1 MIWQDFVFLGG
12 SVFSLCVLLPTL
24 RDASA
29 RVPLGTALPSA
40 LIGLVYGTTFFTL
53 GMTMSAVGSTAAATM
68 WSLIALL
75 RSPHSYNPTDGAAAR
90 AARSDDTQSTADSS
104 GYAAHAD

>member
-1 MIWQDFVFLGG
+1 MIWQDLVFLCG

-40 LIGLVYGTTFFTL
+40 CIGLVYGTTFFTL

-75 RSPHSYNPTDGAAAR
+75 RSPHRYNPTDGAAAR
-90 AARSDDTQSTADSS
+90 AASSDSAESANDSS
-104 GYAAHAD
+104 GYAASAD